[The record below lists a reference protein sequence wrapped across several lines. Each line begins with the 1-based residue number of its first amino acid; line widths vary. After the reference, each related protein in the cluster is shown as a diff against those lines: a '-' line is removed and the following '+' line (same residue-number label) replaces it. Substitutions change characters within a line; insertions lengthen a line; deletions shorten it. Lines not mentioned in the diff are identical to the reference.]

1 MSAEPSSPVKSV
13 LHDVQEARGATFR
26 DDDGWYWTMSFG
38 DGTAGYDALR
48 DGTAIWD
55 VYPMVRR
62 VVTGAESAAAIQRVF
77 TNDLSKQQVGQVKY
91 GAFTEADGTI
101 VDDGTVFKLADD
113 HWWVFTNTN
122 GFSDW
127 WAGKTEGLDFVSETV
142 TTTMPLI
149 AVQGPT
155 SRTLLQGLTDVDLA
169 GLKYFRFLPE
179 RIEVA
184 GVQAWVMR
192 TGFTGELGFELI
204 PDAADAVTLW
214 NALEA
219 AGAVPMGLDTI
230 EPARVEAGLVIYGR
244 DYEPGVHTPIDVSLD
259 PVVLFTDGLDYLG
272 KDVLAKAAAAPTSRL
287 KTLVFEGSE
296 LPEGGADVLVDGV
309 VVGTL
314 TSPAASPRLGLIGLA
329 RVAPEAA
336 EDGTTVQVRHGS
348 GTVGATVAPLCVK
361 DPEKRLARS

>member
-1 MSAEPSSPVKSV
+1 MTAEPTSPVKSV

-38 DGTAGYDALR
+38 DGNAGYEALR

-62 VVTGAESAAAIQRVF
+62 LVTGPDAAAAIQRVF

-91 GAFTEADGTI
+91 GALVDSDGTL
-101 VDDGTVFKLADD
+101 VDDGTVFKHADD
-113 HWWVFTNTN
+113 RFWLFTNTN
-122 GFSDW
+122 GFGDF
-127 WAGKTEGLDFVSETV
+127 WAEKTKDLDYTAETL
-142 TTTMPLI
+142 TTSMPLI

-155 SRTLLQGLTDVDLA
+155 SRDLLQLLTKTDLS

-184 GVQAWVMR
+184 GVQTWIMR

-214 NALEA
+214 QALEA
-219 AGAVPMGLDTI
+219 AGGVPMGLDTI

-259 PVVLFTDGLDYLG
+259 PVVLIRDGLDYLG
-272 KDVLAKAAAAPTSRL
+272 KDVLAAAAANPTTRL
-287 KTLVFEGSE
+287 KTLLIKGSE
-296 LPEGGADVLVDGV
+296 LPEGGADVLVDGT

-329 RVAPEAA
+329 RLATAA
-336 EDGTTVQVRHGS
+336 ADDGTTVQVRTAD
-348 GTVGATVAPLCVK
+348 GTVEATVAPLCVK